1 MGWIICVHSEKL
13 QRDFLART
21 FVLIGLVQYVLQQ
34 VSCSYET
41 IPNAPKYDETHRN
54 IRFWSN
60 GVDWVL
66 AKKPDVTS
74 WHELLH

>member
-1 MGWIICVHSEKL
+1 MGWIICVRSEKL
-13 QRDFLART
+13 QRDFIART
-21 FVLIGLVQYVLQQ
+21 FVLIEPVQYVLQQ

-41 IPNAPKYDETHRN
+41 IANAPKYYETHRN
-54 IRFWSN
+54 ISFGSN